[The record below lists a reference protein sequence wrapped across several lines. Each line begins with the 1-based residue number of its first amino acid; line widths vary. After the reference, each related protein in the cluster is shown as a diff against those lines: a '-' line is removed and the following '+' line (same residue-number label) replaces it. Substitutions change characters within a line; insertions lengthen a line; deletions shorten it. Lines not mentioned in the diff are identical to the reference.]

1 MRTRR
6 FSNGSFHRWAG
17 LILALLLLGAS
28 CGSDDSEGSGS
39 SPVSKVGTDGCEEGS
54 VTPIDDRSPGR
65 SVARCEAGYPQAQP
79 LSELTKVSVVT
90 KWKAEFVAPIL
101 VGIEFGE
108 FAAENLEIEF
118 VDLGFADAL
127 AELDGCNL
135 DFGVGG
141 TEAALHNAINNDVD
155 VKMILGNYYPPDA
168 GDLSVDQTGLWARRD
183 AFSDP
188 DNPDLAELSGQKI
201 ASAVGL
207 GSVISYPIGAS
218 LQPSGVSL
226 LDMTVEK
233 IGSSDM
239 VLALENNA
247 VQAAWLLDPHWLAAA
262 DNPDLVLIATQTP
275 GEALG
280 GIYVGPCL
288 RGDNRDVGLAFARA
302 YIRTINTHLN
312 GAYQSK
318 PEVVA
323 ALVSQSGYPE
333 GAFTG
338 TGELTFD
345 WELKQG
351 TSTDAQGFYIEYE
364 SVDYSEPISEDDV
377 YDRSIYLD
385 AIGKG

>member
-1 MRTRR
+1 MRTRQP
-6 FSNGSFHRWAG
+6 NYGPGYWLAG
-17 LILALLLLGAS
+17 LALAFLLLGSS
-28 CGSDDSEGSGS
+28 CGSDDSGGSGTS
-39 SPVSKVGTDGCEEGS
+39 SVSSVGTEGCGEES
-54 VTPIDDRSPGR
+54 VTPVGDRSSGR
-65 SVARCEAGYPQAQP
+65 AVARCEAGYPKAQP
-79 LSELTKVSVVT
+79 LSELTSVSVVT
-90 KWKAEFVAPIL
+90 RWKAEFVAPIL

-118 VDLGFADAL
+118 VDLGFADSL
-127 AELDGCNL
+127 AELDSCNL

-168 GDLSVDQTGLWARRD
+168 GDLSIDQTGLWARRD

-218 LQPSGVSL
+218 LKASGVSL

-239 VLALENNA
+239 VLALENDA

-262 DNPDLVLIATQTP
+262 NNPDLVMVATQTP

-312 GAYQSK
+312 GAYQSS

-323 ALVSQSGYPE
+323 ALVNQSGYPE

-338 TGELTFD
+338 TGELIFD

-351 TSTDAQGFYIEYE
+351 TSTDAQGFYIEYD
-364 SVDYSEPISEDDV
+364 SVEYSEPISEDDV

-385 AIGKG
+385 VIGRG

>member
-1 MRTRR
+1 MRTIATKT
-6 FSNGSFHRWAG
+6 GSWRWWLSLTA
-17 LILALLLLGAS
+17 AVLLVAAS
-28 CGSDDSEGSGS
+28 CGSDDGGGGSNS
-39 SPVSKVGTDGCEEGS
+39 AVSKAGTEGCSMDS
-54 VTPIDDRSPGR
+54 VTPIEDRSPGR
-65 SVARCEAGYPQAQP
+65 SVARCASGFPKAQP

-90 KWKAEFVAPIL
+90 KWRAEFVAPIL

-118 VDLGFADAL
+118 VELGFADSL
-127 AELDGCNL
+127 AELDSCNL

-188 DNPDLAELSGQKI
+188 DNPDLSELSGQKI

-207 GSVISYPIGAS
+207 GSVISYPIGAA
-218 LQPSGVSL
+218 LKPSGVSL
-226 LDMTVEK
+226 LDMAVER

-239 VLALENNA
+239 VLALENDA
-247 VQAAWLLDPHWLAAA
+247 VQAAWLLDPHWLAAS
-262 DNPDLVLIATQTP
+262 DNPDLVLVATQTP

-280 GIYVGPCL
+280 GIYAGPCL
-288 RGDNRDVGLAFARA
+288 RDGNRDVGLAFARA

-312 GAYQSK
+312 GAYQSN

-338 TGELTFD
+338 TGELVFD
-345 WELKQG
+345 WELKKG
-351 TSTDAQGFYIEYE
+351 TSTDAQGFYIEFG

-377 YDRSIYLD
+377 YDRSVYLD

>member
-1 MRTRR
+1 
-6 FSNGSFHRWAG
+6 
-17 LILALLLLGAS
+17 LG
-28 CGSDDSEGSGS
+28 
-39 SPVSKVGTDGCEEGS
+39 
-54 VTPIDDRSPGR
+54 
-65 SVARCEAGYPQAQP
+65 
-79 LSELTKVSVVT
+79 ELTKVSVVT
-90 KWKAEFVAPIL
+90 RWRAEFVAPIL

-127 AELDGCNL
+127 AQVDSCNL
-135 DFGVGG
+135 DFAVGG

-168 GDLSVDQTGLWARRD
+168 GDLSVNQTGLWARRD

-188 DNPDLAELSGQKI
+188 DNPDLSELSGQKI

-207 GSVISYPIGAS
+207 GSVISYPIGAA
-218 LQPSGVSL
+218 LKPSGVSL

-247 VQAAWLLDPHWLAAA
+247 VQAAWLLDPHWLPAAE
-262 DNPDLVLIATQTP
+262 NPDLVLVATQTP

-288 RGDNRDVGLAFARA
+288 RGENRDVGLAFARA

-312 GAYQSK
+312 GAYQSN

-323 ALVSQSGYPE
+323 ALVNQSGYPE

-338 TGELTFD
+338 TGELVFD
-345 WELKQG
+345 WELKKG
-351 TSTDAQGFYIEYE
+351 TSTDAQGFYIEFE

-377 YDRSIYLD
+377 YDRSLYLD

>member
-1 MRTRR
+1 MMRP
-6 FSNGSFHRWAG
+6 SNGSGYR
-17 LILALLLLGAS
+17 LIGVALALLLLGSS
-28 CGSDDSEGSGS
+28 CGSDDSGGGGS
-39 SPVSKVGTDGCEEGS
+39 SAVSGVGTEGCGEES
-54 VTPIDDRSPGR
+54 VTPVGDRSPGR
-65 SVARCEAGYPQAQP
+65 SVARCEAGYPKAQP
-79 LSELTKVSVVT
+79 LGELTKVSVVT

-118 VDLGFADAL
+118 VDLGFADSL
-127 AELDGCNL
+127 AELDSCNL

-141 TEAALHNAINNDVD
+141 TEAALHNAINNGVD

-218 LQPSGVSL
+218 LKASGVSL

-239 VLALENNA
+239 VLALENDA

-262 DNPDLVLIATQTP
+262 ENPDLVMVATQTP

-312 GAYQSK
+312 GAYQSN

-323 ALVSQSGYPE
+323 ALVNQSGYPE

-351 TSTDAQGFYIEYE
+351 TSTDAQSFYIEYE
-364 SVDYSEPISEDDV
+364 SVEYSEPISEDDV

-385 AIGKG
+385 AIGRG